1 MIETVLVFHPD
12 WARHAADLLRRREPA
27 LAVRAVSTAPELEAQ
42 IADADALLTSQNLPL
57 DPLARAVRLRWV
69 QLAAAGAD
77 RIVRAPHLPRRVRIT
92 RLVGT
97 FGPRMAEYAFAY
109 ALALVQDVPRVL
121 RQQAERRWEPFGP
134 RWLLGRTLLLVG
146 VGEIGRAAGRLG
158 RAFGMRVLGVAR
170 RARRQPGVDAVL
182 PVERLREALAEAD
195 LVIVTVPATPASR
208 GLFGP
213 DEFAAMRDDAVFVNM
228 GRGAVVQEPALVDG
242 LRRGRPRWAVL
253 DVFEQEPL
261 PVDSPLWGLPN
272 VIVTPHL
279 AGPTLPEEAVDA
291 FCENLARLRAGR
303 RLRHVVHRARGY

>member
-1 MIETVLVFHPD
+1 MIERVLVYHPD
-12 WARHAADLLRRREPA
+12 WAVHAADLLRRREPG
-27 LAVRAVSTAPELEAQ
+27 LVVRAAATAAELQTQ

-57 DPLARAVRLRWV
+57 DPLARAARLRWV
-69 QLAAAGAD
+69 QLTAAGAD
-77 RIVRAPHLPRRVRIT
+77 RIVQAPHLPRRVRIT

-109 ALALVQDVPRVL
+109 ALALTQDVPRVL
-121 RQQAERRWEPFGP
+121 RQQAQRRWEPFRP
-134 RWLLGRTLLLVG
+134 RWLMGRTLLLVG

-158 RAFGMRVLGVAR
+158 RALGMRVLGVAR
-170 RARRQPGVDAVL
+170 HARRLPGVDVVL
-182 PVERLREALAEAD
+182 PVDRLREALAQAD
-195 LVIVTVPATPASR
+195 VVIVTVPATRASQ

-213 DEFAAMRDDAVFVNM
+213 EEFAAMGDDAVFINM
-228 GRGAVVQEPALVDG
+228 GRGAVVQEPALVEG

-261 PVDSPLWGLPN
+261 PADSPLWSLPN
-272 VIVTPHL
+272 AIVTPHL